1 MFLMSD
7 TREKTNRL
15 ICCYKILTTHP
26 ELSISCSLTHTHTRS
41 HPLQSMGIDLQS
53 QEANPT
59 DTEPPALP
67 GLNLI
72 QQAEV

>member
-1 MFLMSD
+1 MFLISD
-7 TREKTNRL
+7 TREKTNCL

-26 ELSISCSLTHTHTRS
+26 ELSISCSLTHINTHIHYRAR
-41 HPLQSMGIDLQS
+41 GIDLQS

-67 GLNLI
+67 GLNPI